1 MNAASYLSHQAPFT
15 ISSVACIEG
24 CIHVPRSYC
33 NRHGMQIRQK
43 YSVFYRIFRPNS
55 ITNSTHPPIV
65 VIHGGL
71 GLPSDY
77 LLPIV
82 DNVPYRCVIMYD
94 QLGCGR
100 SESPMDLN
108 AYSIDGAVEDLQ
120 LLLDKLK
127 LERFHL
133 YAHSAGT
140 CIAYEY
146 LKKVCGERQR
156 QRACERELDRHGDC
170 IDTHA
175 HRSQHCLSAV
185 FSSGSFHIRMAKE
198 LADNMERE
206 VKRDVLSTCDELDA
220 SQVAERIRMSCMC
233 RTPNLPFQLKA
244 AYSKAGTVW
253 KGLDVIQDYVAECPL
268 EGEEFFPKIMLLRG
282 EFDFISEE
290 LVFQGWRNIFCEQQV
305 ECVTMEGCSHMPM
318 LEDPAFHGRVINSFY
333 SQHDQDCKESESEL
347 GSLSESASESTGER
361 R

>member
-1 MNAASYLSHQAPFT
+1 
-15 ISSVACIEG
+15 
-24 CIHVPRSYC
+24 
-33 NRHGMQIRQK
+33 
-43 YSVFYRIFRPNS
+43 
-55 ITNSTHPPIV
+55 
-65 VIHGGL
+65 
-71 GLPSDY
+71 
-77 LLPIV
+77 
-82 DNVPYRCVIMYD
+82 MYD

-146 LKKVCGERQR
+146 LKKVCGEWHL
-156 QRACERELDRHGDC
+156 ERNRRGDC
-170 IDTHA
+170 INSP
-175 HRSQHCLSAV
+175 RSQHCISAV
-185 FSSGSFHIRMAKE
+185 FSSGSFHIQMAKD
-198 LADNMERE
+198 LTDAMETK
-206 VKRDVLSTCDELDA
+206 VKRDFLSTCDELNP
-220 SQVAERIRMSCMC
+220 SQVAERIRMSCIC

-268 EGEEFFPKIMLLRG
+268 EGEFFFPKIMLLRG

-290 LVFQGWRNIFCEQQV
+290 LMFQGWRNIFCEQEV

-333 SQHDQDCKESESEL
+333 SRYDQDCKEFES
-347 GSLSESASESTGER
+347 GSLSESASASESTGGR
-361 R
+361 TGR